1 MSKEDKRK
9 DLGITEKKEENIG
22 EWFSE
27 VIGKS
32 GFADYSPVK
41 GCIYYLPPAIYAW
54 EQTIKYTD
62 ELFAQIGIENVYLP
76 LFIPEKLFEKEAE
89 HIEGFQPE
97 VAWIENKDDK
107 SERLAIRPT
116 SETLFSELFSRLV
129 RSYKDLPIKYNQWC
143 SVVRWET
150 KAVKPFLR
158 GREFLWQETH
168 AIYATENEAMDDV
181 LKVLDYYVKI
191 AEDLFCVPVIKGRK
205 SEKEKFAG
213 AVKTFAIEG
222 VMPDGKAIQL
232 GTTHYL
238 GTGFAKAFDITYLDE
253 NNEPKPV
260 HQTSWG
266 ISTRLLGAA
275 IMLHSDN
282 KGIVLPPKLL
292 KHKVVIVPIVFKGK
306 EYVMEKARE
315 IKQLLDDDYL
325 NPILDD
331 RDYSPGWKF
340 NEWELKGIPIRVEI
354 GPRDVE
360 NEQVVVVLRHSG
372 EKLTLKWNNLKEH
385 IYSLLDKIK
394 RELFERAKKLQ
405 EKFLD
410 EAETIDEFEEKL
422 KQNKI
427 IKVHFCDD
435 PSCEEKVKEKYGITS
450 RVIIGEEPGK
460 CIFCGKPSKYVA
472 YFGKAY

>member
-27 VIGKS
+27 VIVKS

-62 ELFAQIGIENVYLP
+62 KLFAQIGIENVYLP

-168 AIYATENEAMDDV
+168 AIYATEEEAMDDV

-191 AEDLFCVPVIKGRK
+191 AEDLFCIPVIKGRK

-213 AVKTFAIEG
+213 AIKTFGIEG
-222 VMPDGKAIQL
+222 IMPDGKAIQL

-238 GTGFAKAFDITYLDE
+238 GTGFAKAFNITYLDE
-253 NNEPKPV
+253 NNEPKPA

-282 KGIVLPPKLL
+282 KGIILPPKLL
-292 KHKVVIVPIVFKGK
+292 KHKVVIVPIIFKGK
-306 EYVMEKARE
+306 EFVLEKARE
-315 IKQLLDDDYL
+315 IKQMLDDNYL

-340 NEWELKGIPIRVEI
+340 NEWELKGIPIRIEI

-360 NEQVVVVLRHSG
+360 NKQVVVVLRHSG
-372 EKLTLKWNNLKEH
+372 EKLILKWNNLKNE
-385 IYSLLDKIK
+385 IYNLLDKIK
-394 RELFERAKKLQ
+394 QELFERAKKLQ

-410 EAETIDEFEEKL
+410 EAETIDEFEKKL

-435 PSCEEKVKEKYGITS
+435 PNCEEKVKEKFGITS
-450 RVIIGEEPGK
+450 RLIVSEKPGK